1 MSKKLIT
8 AIALAAIATSG
19 LMIFESC
26 NSSSGQQGNVLL
38 PDVTLSNDKSVK
50 TKLSEIFDD
59 FKVVQLSTSDSTLIS
74 TREIKIFKRNGIF
87 YIQSANDIYQFD
99 KNGVYLS
106 ALKRNGNGP
115 GEYTG
120 INDFDIVKRD
130 GKTEIWVASMK
141 NILRY
146 DAANLEYLGDIQED
160 FFVNQIKYV
169 NDSTIFCTTNENKYF
184 RVIDIDGK
192 QKGEYFDVNFPN
204 SLQRQHG
211 FKIHDG
217 YVTYQFSNSDE
228 AMTYS
233 IDKKEVGITH
243 ILPMED
249 YFETMAIGDEY
260 YEKYDMKFGSMLAEK
275 YVEITNYQQ
284 LGDKTTVTSR
294 WPDKKWKYTV
304 GGKGIE
310 SATYTYFPES
320 ESLIENDILTD
331 ADPRLLATQV
341 CSDSD
346 DSILFIDEYSEDSNP
361 RLLEVFKLK

>member
-50 TKLSEIFDD
+50 TKLSEIFED
-59 FKVVQLSTSDSTLIS
+59 FKVVQLSTSDSTLLS
-74 TREIKIFKRNGIF
+74 SRERTIFKRNGIF

-99 KNGVYLS
+99 KDGVYLS

-115 GEYTG
+115 GEYTS
-120 INDFDIVKRD
+120 INDFDIVQRD

-146 DAANLEYLGDIQED
+146 DASSLEYLGDIKED

-169 NDSTIFCTTNENKYF
+169 NDSTILCTTNENKYF
-184 RVIDIDGK
+184 RVIDIQGK
-192 QKGEYFDVNFPN
+192 QKGEYFDVDFPN
-204 SLQRQHG
+204 SLQSQHG

-217 YVTYQFSNSDE
+217 YVSFQFSYSDE
-228 AMTYS
+228 AMTYN
-233 IDKKEVGITH
+233 IDRKEFGIAH

-249 YFETMAIGDEY
+249 YFETIAIGDEY
-260 YEKYDMKFGSMLAEK
+260 YEKYDMEFDSMLAEK

-310 SATYTYFPES
+310 STTYTYFPKA
-320 ESLIENDILTD
+320 ESLIENDIMPD
-331 ADPRLLATQV
+331 ADPRLLATQG

-346 DSILFIDEYSEDSNP
+346 DSILFIDDSSEESNP